1 MHARAAIVE
10 DEPGIRELLDITLRR
25 SGHRVDIAS
34 SARIASLSGRPSAG
48 ILCAVTRFLV
58 SLAVAASLFAPSPA
72 SPAPAAPAIRLPL
85 ITGGEPFDSR
95 SLIGKKVLVVRFQA
109 SWCKTCAAQGA
120 GIQRLY
126 ERYRDR
132 GVEVLAIQ
140 VDDPERQA
148 RAFLQSHGATYPAAL
163 DPGLRVANRF
173 GFKRAPYTVIVN
185 KRGEIAAR
193 LDATANESNLASAIE
208 AALKPPARRRAP
220 TKVS

>member
-1 MHARAAIVE
+1 M
-10 DEPGIRELLDITLRR
+10 
-25 SGHRVDIAS
+25 
-34 SARIASLSGRPSAG
+34 SGRPSAG
-48 ILCAVTRFLV
+48 ILCAVTRLLA
-58 SLAVAASLFAPSPA
+58 SLTVAAFLFAPSPA
-72 SPAPAAPAIRLPL
+72 TPAPAAPAIRVPL

-109 SWCKTCAAQGA
+109 SWCKSCATQAA

-126 ERYRDR
+126 ERYKDR

-148 RAFLQSHGATYPAAL
+148 RTFLQSHGATYPAAL

-193 LDATANESNLASAIE
+193 LDATADEAQLAAAIE
-208 AALKPPARRRAP
+208 AALKPPAKRRAP
-220 TKVS
+220 TKAS